1 MNGAQTFL
9 KLFTT
14 EQYRDI
20 LLDTISTGCFD
31 LVDAEVSRGDEL
43 MKALAVASR
52 QSGVKLLASCHNF
65 NSTPPKED
73 IVQLLCKMQELGA
86 DIVKYAVMP
95 TCERDVLT
103 LLDATLTMKEE
114 HPNTPVITMSMGRL
128 GAISRI
134 CGELFGSC
142 LTFATAGN
150 ASAPGQ
156 LPAAVVKEMLE
167 EVTICG

>member
-1 MNGAQTFL
+1 
-9 KLFTT
+9 
-14 EQYRDI
+14 
-20 LLDTISTGCFD
+20 
-31 LVDAEVSRGDEL
+31 
-43 MKALAVASR
+43 
-52 QSGVKLLASCHNF
+52 
-65 NSTPPKED
+65 
-73 IVQLLCKMQELGA
+73 MQELGA

-95 TCERDVLT
+95 TRERDVLT

-114 HPNTPVITMSMGRL
+114 HPKTPVITMSMGRL

-134 CGELFGSC
+134 SGELFGSC